1 MCCTICMESRMKG
14 NFQVRFGEQFF
25 LGRLILL
32 FFFIMPSFIGALAN
46 YIVPLMLGTIDMS
59 YPRLN
64 NVSLWLLLPSS
75 MLLILSL
82 LIENSVGSGWT
93 IYPTLSLYESHS
105 SIALDNAIVSLH
117 LSGISSL
124 LGAINLTSTI
134 LGMTVLASEH
144 YSLFA

>member
-1 MCCTICMESRMKG
+1 MPNSLWLANSSQLYNVIITAHALAMI
-14 NFQVRFGEQFF
+14 
-25 LGRLILL
+25 

-82 LIENSVGSGWT
+82 LIENSVGSG
-93 IYPTLSLYESHS
+93 
-105 SIALDNAIVSLH
+105 
-117 LSGISSL
+117 
-124 LGAINLTSTI
+124 
-134 LGMTVLASEH
+134 
-144 YSLFA
+144 